1 ADQKHPKILQSKGYR
16 GKRQGHGH
24 VRTQRNKQAC
34 ANHNRRLLRPVKSAT
49 TSIEG
54 KTSGLRHVGR
64 FSVSESEATKSG
76 SLFAVGFSGGRF
88 LHMAAHSKVGRQ
100 SDQSHSYGT
109 QGQDQEQPDHP
120 HDVLG
125 YQKGSPCGSG
135 SAVWGR
141 TLLSDS
147 CALAFL
153 WIVRC
158 QCFRQRSFRA

>member
-1 ADQKHPKILQSKGYR
+1 PKILQSKGYR

-34 ANHNRRLLRPVKSAT
+34 ANHNRRLFRPVKSAT

-64 FSVSESEATKSG
+64 FSVSESATKSG

-135 SAVWGR
+135 SAVWVGHSCP
-141 TLLSDS
+141 TLVLLLSLDCSMPVLQAKVFS
-147 CALAFL
+147 C
-153 WIVRC
+153 
-158 QCFRQRSFRA
+158 QSKSTSK